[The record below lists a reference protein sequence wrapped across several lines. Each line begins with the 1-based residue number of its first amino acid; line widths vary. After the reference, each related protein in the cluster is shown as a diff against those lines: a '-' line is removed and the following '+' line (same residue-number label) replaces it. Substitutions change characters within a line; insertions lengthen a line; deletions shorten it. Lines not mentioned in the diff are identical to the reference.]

1 GNGANAILDK
11 ILDGTYELADSK
23 IEYKKQKKE
32 FYLLINYK
40 FEKQEVYLNQNRVM
54 GIDLGINS
62 PATISI
68 NDIPY
73 STKFVGSKE
82 EIRTFENQMREKKEQ
97 LQRSRKWAG
106 KGSVGHGVKTKMKP
120 LENLKSKISNYKDTK
135 NHVWSKYIVDYA
147 VSNGV
152 GVIQMEDLSGI
163 ENNNKFLKRWTYYD
177 LQQKMTYKAEEY
189 GIKVIKVNPNY
200 TSSRCYCCG
209 AIHRKTDKSIWRETT
224 TKFNCMNCD
233 YKGNADANASKNLS
247 VKHIDKVIKEEKD
260 KWFKKFHKLNFND
273 SVRA

>member
-1 GNGANAILDK
+1 KEALDDFKRNKKEILKGEKSIISYKRNGSFPIRASQIKHLNKINKRLYSSKLSILTPVKAKALGVQTQLEAILQTGNGANAILDK

-73 STKFVGSKE
+73 STKFVGSKD
-82 EIRTFENQMREKKEQ
+82 EIITFENQMREKKKQ

-106 KGSVGHGVKTKMKP
+106 
-120 LENLKSKISNYKDTK
+120 
-135 NHVWSKYIVDYA
+135 
-147 VSNGV
+147 
-152 GVIQMEDLSGI
+152 
-163 ENNNKFLKRWTYYD
+163 
-177 LQQKMTYKAEEY
+177 
-189 GIKVIKVNPNY
+189 
-200 TSSRCYCCG
+200 
-209 AIHRKTDKSIWRETT
+209 
-224 TKFNCMNCD
+224 
-233 YKGNADANASKNLS
+233 
-247 VKHIDKVIKEEKD
+247 
-260 KWFKKFHKLNFND
+260 
-273 SVRA
+273 